1 MINEVTPCIKNN
13 HSPTK
18 IVKSVADVVKD
29 VPLKETITASEV
41 FSNKHNEEECDLQGF
56 DENGFGINFEVD
68 EGDKGVDCNDYNV
81 NKPSL
86 KDYPLSQYITTQPS
100 VASLTQ
106 LSETSLSNVKTNLD
120 FDAMTAMSPKI
131 KRTLIDNFPTNKRL
145 KKALFLKLIQK
156 HFPSHMVPFVD
167 HIKFQK
173 LISNCRLNHY
183 LPLLLTVVRQNLVL
197 KDNLMISK

>member
-1 MINEVTPCIKNN
+1 MMNSIPG
-13 HSPTK
+13 
-18 IVKSVADVVKD
+18 
-29 VPLKETITASEV
+29 
-41 FSNKHNEEECDLQGF
+41 FQGLDDFGLGVNF
-56 DENGFGINFEVD
+56 DDDSID
-68 EGDKGVDCNDYNV
+68 DDCNDNNV

-156 HFPSHMVPFVD
+156 HFPSHMVPIVD

-173 LISNCRLNHY
+173 LISNCRPNHY

-197 KDNLMISK
+197 KDNFMISK